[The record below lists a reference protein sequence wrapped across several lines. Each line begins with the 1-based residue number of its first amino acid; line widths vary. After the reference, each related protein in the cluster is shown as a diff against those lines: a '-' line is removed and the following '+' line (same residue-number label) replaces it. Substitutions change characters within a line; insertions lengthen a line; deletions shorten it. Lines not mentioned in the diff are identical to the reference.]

1 MDASLSALCVAFMT
15 TSSTFATA
23 LPPHPAPPE
32 PLTRAPRDS
41 IWLRIAQ
48 ELSEGIGQG
57 LYGPGTRLPSEHSL
71 AERFGVHRH
80 TVRRALAS
88 LGQQGLVRVSQ
99 GSGTYVEEFAVDLVL
114 GQRTRHQQGL
124 AQSGLRGGFQVLDT
138 RTVHASAALA
148 QALQVPVRS
157 RLLCL
162 HTLGEAEGQALHVGE
177 RYFPLPRF
185 AGLDAGVRETGS
197 ITAALAACGVPDYT
211 RQESRITAELPSPE
225 LAAQLRQ
232 PAMRPV
238 LLVESLNVD
247 SAGIP
252 IEWARTWFAGD
263 RVKLSVLH
271 GD

>member
-1 MDASLSALCVAFMT
+1 MTASLA
-15 TSSTFATA
+15 FATTTPPGPA
-23 LPPHPAPPE
+23 LAAETASRP
-32 PLTRAPRDS
+32 PRDS
-41 IWLRIAQ
+41 VWLRIAQ
-48 ELSEGIGQG
+48 ELAEAIGQG
-57 LYGPGTRLPSEHSL
+57 RYEPGARLPSEHSL
-71 AERFGVHRH
+71 AEQFGVHRH

-124 AQSGLRGGFQVLDT
+124 AQSGLRGGFQLREA
-138 RTVHASAALA
+138 RTVNATAALA
-148 QALQVPVRS
+148 KALQVPARS

-162 HTLGEAEGQALHVGE
+162 HTLGEAEGQPLHWGE

-197 ITAALAACGVPDYT
+197 ITAALAACGVSDYT

-225 LAAQLRQ
+225 LATQLRQ

-247 SAGIP
+247 PAGQP

-263 RVKLSVLH
+263 RVKLTVLH